1 MARIQNL
8 VRVGGVRGTGRIVRD
23 RTHEGKGSVNG
34 LLVIDKPGGMTSRD
48 AVNRVQKWFPRKTK
62 IGHTGTLDPLA
73 TGVLVV
79 CVGAATRLADYV
91 QAMGKS
97 YASRFRLGA
106 TSTTDDADGTVTET
120 PNAPVPTREEIYA
133 ALGRFIGSVQQTPPA
148 VSALKIDGQRAHDLV
163 RKGKEVALA
172 PRTVRIDAIRVTG
185 YEWPWLDVEVDCGK
199 GTYIRSIA
207 RDLGAELG
215 CGGLVQ
221 TLRRTKVGPFTAEQG
236 TSLDADPATVKL
248 LPLGEAVA
256 TLRQF
261 RFNSASIEP
270 LRHGRFVV
278 MPGAKAAGHHNGEE
292 FAIFTESDQLV
303 AICELREDTRLYPLL
318 VFPEDR

>member
-1 MARIQNL
+1 M
-8 VRVGGVRGTGRIVRD
+8 
-23 RTHEGKGSVNG
+23 NG

-79 CVGAATRLADYV
+79 CVGHATRLADYV

-106 TSTTDDADGTVTET
+106 TSSTDDDDGEVKET
-120 PNAPVPTREEIYA
+120 PNAPVPTRAEIDS
-133 ALGRFIGSVQQTPPA
+133 ALARFVGHVEQVPPA

-172 PRTVRIDAIRVTG
+172 ARTVRIDAIRVTG

-207 RDLGAELG
+207 RDLGTALG

-221 TLRRTKVGPFTAEQG
+221 TLRRTRVGPFTAEKG
-236 TSLDADPATVKL
+236 IGLEAEPASLKL
-248 LPLGEAVA
+248 LPMSAAVA
-256 TLRQF
+256 GMEQLRLTADDAKRF
-261 RFNSASIEP
+261 RQGQRIAERAPS
-270 LRHGRFVV
+270 
-278 MPGAKAAGHHNGEE
+278 GAEVAVLDEQNELVGIGSVERG
-292 FAIFTESDQLV
+292 QLKP
-303 AICELREDTRLYPLL
+303 EL
-318 VFPEDR
+318 VFPEVR